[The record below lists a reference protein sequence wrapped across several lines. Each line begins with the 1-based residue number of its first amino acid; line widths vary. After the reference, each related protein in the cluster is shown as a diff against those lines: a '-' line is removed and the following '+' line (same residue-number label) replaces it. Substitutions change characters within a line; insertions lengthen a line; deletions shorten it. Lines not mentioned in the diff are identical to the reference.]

1 MNEGLTATDW
11 TCCWSSAKKF
21 AKQGKPTDAQL
32 GACDPDRRDLH
43 LKEQG

>member
-1 MNEGLTATDW
+1 MEQREE
-11 TCCWSSAKKF
+11 F